1 MSSDDAAQALLCG
14 TGTISRMENGQ
25 SAEPLRVKHALE
37 AYGAPADVVAEM
49 VEIAKEGRKRGAM
62 RRRYDDVL
70 PKRLAEYYELEDEAD
85 AISLLEGEFVPG
97 LVQIKE
103 YARALIASYSPHVR
117 PEDVDRLLDI
127 RMTRQQRVTA
137 ADPLKLRI
145 LLGEAALHTQVG
157 GPRVLRAQL
166 EHLLD
171 LTSNYETIETR
182 VLPWA
187 VGARP
192 ALGRNFTILEFPDPD
207 DPAVIFA
214 ESVSYFVLE
223 DEDDEV
229 AAFRTAYNQLW
240 ELASD
245 GAGSARL
252 IEQAASV
259 LT

>member
-1 MSSDDAAQALLCG
+1 
-14 TGTISRMENGQ
+14 MENGQ

-49 VEIAKEGRKRGAM
+49 VEIAKDGRKRGAM

-85 AISLLEGEFVPG
+85 TISLLEGEFVPG

-137 ADPLKLRI
+137 GDPLKLRI

-157 GPRVLRAQL
+157 GPRVLREQL

-182 VLPWA
+182 VLPWV

-229 AAFRTAYNQLW
+229 AAFQTAYNQLW

-245 GAGSARL
+245 GTSSARL
-252 IEQAASV
+252 IEQVASV